1 MKAFTTAVLLNAI
14 TMVTASVDF
23 GTSDVTGNNVAWWGG
38 ASPCTGVKV
47 SSQSENPCGKH
58 FWYRGHEYFLKGCGT
73 SDFSLYN
80 GDGSFN
86 HKCGATSYNEW
97 CGYSENDLGN
107 IHQSWSC

>member
-1 MKAFTTAVLLNAI
+1 MA
-14 TMVTASVDF
+14 TASVNF

-58 FWYRGHEYFLKGCGT
+58 FWYRGHEYFGCGT

-86 HKCGATSYNEW
+86 HKCGATNYNEW
-97 CGYSENDLGN
+97 CGYSEHDLGN
-107 IHQSWSC
+107 VHQSWSC